1 MSEQKTP
8 VVPFQSTLSMRRATV
23 TNTRFHGPMIFQSTL
38 SMRRATC
45 KKIENRYYD
54 RISIHAL
61 HEESD
66 P

>member
-38 SMRRATC
+38 SMRRATHDV
-45 KKIENRYYD
+45 R
-54 RISIHAL
+54 
-61 HEESD
+61 HE
-66 P
+66 PYNP